1 MVTMIHFFSFSFF
14 PLLYSPV
21 NIISKFNLRIIV
33 RIIIVKFANNFV
45 IKVISFFFFFSI
57 VSYPLRFH
65 SSHQGITYFAGSSFQ
80 NIYRIIERKSVT
92 SLALSVTTRINSI
105 SIEGVSRGNGNALN
119 FICTRADLNRH
130 PAD

>member
-14 PLLYSPV
+14 PLLYSSV

-45 IKVISFFFFFSI
+45 IKVISFFFFFDRILSSSI
-57 VSYPLRFH
+57 PFIPSRNYLFR
-65 SSHQGITYFAGSSFQ
+65 SSFQ